1 MTAPRILIADDDP
14 AAITALA
21 TRCKRMGFDVDTAS
35 NGMQVLLKARRT
47 SPDVMIVDVNMPQ
60 LDGLSATFH
69 LLEPGG
75 PPMDVIVVS
84 GYSND
89 ETIAHCNAMGMFYAS
104 KQTEFWPSIGRAL
117 TEIFPAMALQIAA
130 QTRAAAGGDDAFP
143 VHPRVLIVD
152 DDEQVGTF
160 LSSRLKKIGIDS
172 LYASNASRALRLA
185 AGHYPS
191 VVISDC
197 YMPEGDADFLIAR
210 LRSNPATAH
219 IPVFVLSGK
228 PIDEPTAKLL
238 KREVMGNPGASRI
251 FRKSF
256 EVGDLFEAIQQYCAA
271 GPTVAAAL

>member
-1 MTAPRILIADDDP
+1 
-14 AAITALA
+14 
-21 TRCKRMGFDVDTAS
+21 MGFDVDTAN

-60 LDGLSATFH
+60 LDGLSASFH

-89 ETIAHCNAMGMFYAS
+89 ETIAHCEAMGMFYAS
-104 KQTEFWPSIGRAL
+104 KQMEFWPSIGRAL
-117 TEIFPAMALQIAA
+117 TEIFPAMALQIGA
-130 QTRAAAGGDDAFP
+130 QIRAAAGGDSLP
-143 VHPRVLIVD
+143 THPRVLIVD
-152 DDEQVGTF
+152 DDEQVATF
-160 LSSRLKKIGIDS
+160 LSCRLKKLGIDS
-172 LYASNASRALRLA
+172 LYASNAIRAFRLA
-185 AGHYPS
+185 SGHHPS
-191 VVISDC
+191 VVISDF
-197 YMPEGDADFLIAR
+197 YMPDGDADFLIAR
-210 LRSNPATAH
+210 LRSNPTTAH

-228 PIDEPTAKLL
+228 PIDEPTLKLL

-271 GPTVAAAL
+271 GPTAAPGL